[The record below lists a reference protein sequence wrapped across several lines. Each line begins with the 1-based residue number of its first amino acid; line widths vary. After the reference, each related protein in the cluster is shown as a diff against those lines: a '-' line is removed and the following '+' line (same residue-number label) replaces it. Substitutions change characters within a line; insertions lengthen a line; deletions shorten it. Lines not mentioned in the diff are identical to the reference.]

1 MIVEQQDNVAAF
13 AGGLTMYW
21 VLQPLVQSSIGV
33 TPPVGADVFL
43 ENRHAIEL
51 GMKPIT
57 AAGMG
62 GVLIE

>member
-33 TPPVGADVFL
+33 TPAVGADVFF

>member
-1 MIVEQQDNVAAF
+1 MIVEQQDNIAAF
-13 AGGLTMYW
+13 AGGLTIYW
-21 VLQPLVQSSIGV
+21 VLQPLVQSSIGAA
-33 TPPVGADVFL
+33 PVAGADVFF

-51 GMKPIT
+51 GMKPVT